1 MVYSKEYYEEKFKD
15 KLTQRGKAIERLVT
29 DIYTFVKEHDEVIA
43 ELNKIKSLLEA
54 EQKEETKTP
63 PKAKS
68 K

>member
-1 MVYSKEYYEEKFKD
+1 MATDKAYYEEKFKD

-29 DIYTFVKEHDEVIA
+29 DIYTFVKENEEVIA

-54 EQKEETKTP
+54 EEKTKTP